1 MIFDLKFEKMKKTY
15 SKFVNSIYGLLK
27 FHQSYNSRIKKNK
40 TMEAKHFDP
49 AREIP
54 PPINLEELGQGK
66 IEKQK
71 DTRDAITGEER
82 QRMEG
87 LKTDEILR

>member
-1 MIFDLKFEKMKKTY
+1 
-15 SKFVNSIYGLLK
+15 
-27 FHQSYNSRIKKNK
+27 
-40 TMEAKHFDP
+40 MEAKHFDP

-71 DTRDAITGEER
+71 DMKDAITGEER
-82 QRMEG
+82 QKMEG
-87 LKTDEILR
+87 I

>member
-1 MIFDLKFEKMKKTY
+1 
-15 SKFVNSIYGLLK
+15 
-27 FHQSYNSRIKKNK
+27 
-40 TMEAKHFDP
+40 MEAQHFDP

-71 DTRDAITGEER
+71 DFKVEITGEER
-82 QRMEG
+82 QKIEG
-87 LKTDEILR
+87 L